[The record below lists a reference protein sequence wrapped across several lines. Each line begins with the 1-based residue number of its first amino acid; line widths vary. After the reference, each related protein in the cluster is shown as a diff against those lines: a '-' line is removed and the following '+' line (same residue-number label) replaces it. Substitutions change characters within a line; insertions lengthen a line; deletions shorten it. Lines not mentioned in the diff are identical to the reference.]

1 MEITDLK
8 PGMNCTLS
16 DGSLVEVKGVLPDN
30 IHVQV
35 KYIDSLDNPE
45 IPAGSEGQVPYE
57 ELIAEYQGAH
67 AEGLT

>member
-1 MEITDLK
+1 VEIADLK
-8 PGMNCTLS
+8 PGMHCTLS
-16 DGSLVEVKGVLPDN
+16 DGSLVEVKGIMTDA

-45 IPAGSEGQVPYE
+45 IPAGSEGLVPYE
-57 ELIAEYQGAH
+57 ELIAEFQGAH

>member
-1 MEITDLK
+1 LEIADIK

-16 DGSLVEVKGVLPDN
+16 DGSLVEVKGVLPDR

-45 IPAGSEGQVPYE
+45 IPEGSEGQVPYE
-57 ELIAEYQGAH
+57 ELIAEYRGAH

>member
-1 MEITDLK
+1 MEVADLK
-8 PGMNCTLS
+8 PGMQCTLS
-16 DGSLVEVKGVLPDN
+16 DGSLVEVRGVMPDK

-35 KYIDSLDNPE
+35 KYIDSLDNLDIPE
-45 IPAGSEGQVPYE
+45 GSEGQVPYE